1 MVLLGGSGLE
11 GDMEGEETANKRE
24 EEDEMVGSSKEGS
37 VGEVEH
43 IARTSKGV

>member
-24 EEDEMVGSSKEGS
+24 EEDEGGLEI
-37 VGEVEH
+37 EVCM
-43 IARTSKGV
+43 